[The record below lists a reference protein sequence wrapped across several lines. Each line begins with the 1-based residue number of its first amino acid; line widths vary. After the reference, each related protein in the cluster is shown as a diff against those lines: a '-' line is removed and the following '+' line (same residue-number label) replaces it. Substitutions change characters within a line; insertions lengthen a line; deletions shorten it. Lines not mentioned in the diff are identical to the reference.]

1 MNPCSGSDIAIHKH
15 VILAKS
21 KMESSSI
28 PCRSAVNM
36 NKKMDNPTDIGYEI
50 IPQSGHFLYSVFKKG
65 ICGQSIAK
73 IKPNNDKKNAS
84 IVVFIIGKKRRDIAN
99 MWPTPLMSL
108 VFVLVKLLICF
119 LCF

>member
-36 NKKMDNPTDIGYEI
+36 NKKMDKRTKVLTFVAANLNADRML
-50 IPQSGHFLYSVFKKG
+50 S
-65 ICGQSIAK
+65 
-73 IKPNNDKKNAS
+73 DKKS
-84 IVVFIIGKKRRDIAN
+84 WR
-99 MWPTPLMSL
+99 
-108 VFVLVKLLICF
+108 
-119 LCF
+119 